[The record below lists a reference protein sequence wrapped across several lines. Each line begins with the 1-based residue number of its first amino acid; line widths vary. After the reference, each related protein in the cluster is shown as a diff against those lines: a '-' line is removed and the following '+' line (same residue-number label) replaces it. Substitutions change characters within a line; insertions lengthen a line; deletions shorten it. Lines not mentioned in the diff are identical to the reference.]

1 MALGRVDNKSCLPGG
16 KTPKFDIF
24 AGHSGSNDV
33 LWLETVEGLAA
44 ARSRMEEIA
53 AQKPGPYFVFFTS
66 DHSVSAS
73 IDTSRLMHASE
84 RSSAQGAA

>member
-1 MALGRVDNKSCLPGG
+1 MALGRDDNKSSLPGG
-16 KTPKFDIF
+16 KTPKFEIF

-53 AQKPGPYFVFFTS
+53 AQKPGPTLYSSRPIT
-66 DHSVSAS
+66 VSQPPLTPRA
-73 IDTSRLMHASE
+73 
-84 RSSAQGAA
+84 